1 MRTSYYGLKPRQQ
14 YSDFQLISNNEGLSP
29 HIPNC
34 EKNYLMNAYICQQD
48 RLGIVMFESLDYDR
62 LDRASQPIYVK
73 LQGSDMNN
81 KLNGFKDHNWDG
93 FYNKQERLQRF
104 PALVYAPKGAVYDI
118 TYTGSPAENQTYKL
132 TTMNK

>member
-1 MRTSYYGLKPRQQ
+1 
-14 YSDFQLISNNEGLSP
+14 
-29 HIPNC
+29 
-34 EKNYLMNAYICQQD
+34 MNAYVCQQEK
-48 RLGIVMFESLDYDR
+48 LGLIMFESLDYDR
-62 LDRASQPIYVK
+62 LDRASQPIYVA
-73 LQGSDMNN
+73 LQGTEIKT

-132 TTMNK
+132 TSLNRKVGVTVRIAYPSAEARQIRKPNGEYIAMN